1 MLFFN
6 YGVSSKYCKALF
18 GALCALLLSA
28 MPAAAAGEPPPLK
41 AGVVSG
47 AEECGS
53 CHKEVLGKWKDSMH
67 AQAVTDPVFQ
77 AAYMQAFLDSD
88 GKAKQICLDCHAPV
102 AAING
107 DTGLKEVVTREG
119 ITCHFCHSITATHPN
134 GKKRFDVKVG
144 AMLAGPRGG
153 SGKTTYH
160 SSVKSDLHRSPDL
173 CAACHEYEA
182 NGVKIM
188 GTWSEWKSSPQ
199 AAKGTVCQQC
209 HMPLENSV
217 NQKGERISVFSHSLA
232 GGHSIVQLRKGV
244 VLNIRNVERF
254 NDRTVVDLEIE
265 NSGAGHS
272 LPTGIPTRKLVLFV
286 QVTGADNRSQKKSV
300 VYEKI
305 IFDKKGREL
314 TRDSDIMQGLGA
326 VIAKDNRIAAGERRK
341 EQIVFYGATPS
352 EVSVTAWVDYVYQ
365 PALLQ
370 NTEMRVE
377 MTRTERSFGR

>member
-6 YGVSSKYCKALF
+6 YGVSSKIYKALF
-18 GALCALLLSA
+18 GLFGLFLLSA
-28 MPAAAAGEPPPLK
+28 PPVTAAGDPPPLK
-41 AGVVSG
+41 AGIVSG

-53 CHKEVLGKWKDSMH
+53 CHKDVLAKWKDSMH
-67 AQAVTDPVFQ
+67 AQAVTDPIFQ

-88 GKAKQICLDCHAPV
+88 GRAKQICLECHAPV
-102 AAING
+102 TTING
-107 DTGLKEVVTREG
+107 DTGLKEGVTREG
-119 ITCHFCHSITATHPN
+119 ITCHFCHSITAAHPN

-144 AMLAGPRGG
+144 ATVAGPRGND
-153 SGKTTYH
+153 KTPYH
-160 SSVKSDLHRSPDL
+160 ASVKSEMHRGAEL

-182 NGVKIM
+182 NGIKIM
-188 GTWSEWKSSPQ
+188 ATWSEWKNSPQ
-199 AAKGTVCQQC
+199 ATKGTVCQQC
-209 HMPLENSV
+209 HMPLENTT

-244 VLNIRNVERF
+244 VVNISNVERF
-254 NDRTVVDLEIE
+254 SDRTVVDLEIE

-272 LPTGIPTRKLVLFV
+272 LPTGIPTRKLVLYV
-286 QVTGADNRSQKKSV
+286 QVMGADNRSQKKSV

-326 VIAKDNRIAAGERRK
+326 VIVKDNRIASGEKRK
-341 EQIVFYGATPS
+341 EQVIFYGATPS
-352 EVSVTAWVDYVYQ
+352 EVSVTAWIDYVYQ

>member
-1 MLFFN
+1 MIFR
-6 YGVSSKYCKALF
+6 YYKALF
-18 GALCALLLSA
+18 AALCAF
-28 MPAAAAGEPPPLK
+28 AALATPSSAAGDPPPLK
-41 AGVVSG
+41 PGVVSS
-47 AEECGS
+47 AEDCGS
-53 CHKEVLGKWKDSMH
+53 CHKEVLVKWRDSMH
-67 AQAVTDPVFQ
+67 AQAVTDPIFQ
-77 AAYMQAFLDSD
+77 AAYMQAFLDTD
-88 GKAKQICLDCHAPV
+88 GKAKLICLECHAPV
-102 AAING
+102 AGING
-107 DTGLKEVVTREG
+107 DTGLKDGVTREG

-144 AMLAGPRGG
+144 ATLAGPRGND
-153 SGKTTYH
+153 KIPYH
-160 SSVKSDLHRSPDL
+160 AGVKSDLHRSADL

-188 GTWSEWKSSPQ
+188 STWSEWKTGPS
-199 AAKGTVCQQC
+199 AAKGIACQQC
-209 HMPLENSV
+209 HMPLENSM

-244 VLNIRNVERF
+244 VVNIRNVERL

-272 LPTGIPTRKLVLFV
+272 LPTGIPTRKLVLYV
-286 QVTGADNRSQKKSV
+286 QLLGADNNSQKKSV

-326 VIAKDNRIAAGERRK
+326 VVAKDNRIASGEKRK
-341 EQIVFYGATPS
+341 EQVVFYGAATG
-352 EVSVTAWVDYVYQ
+352 EVSVSAWIDYVYQ
-365 PALLQ
+365 PSLIQ